1 MIHELKTLP
10 MFFREVKSG
19 AKPFEVRKNDRNFQV
34 GDEVLLKEYCP
45 EDYFG
50 DGDKAIYTGEILH
63 RKISYVL
70 KGGQFGIDADTVI
83 LGLQV
88 I

>member
-1 MIHELKTLP
+1 MY
-10 MFFREVKSG
+10 FREVKSG
-19 AKPFEVRKNDRNFQV
+19 AKPFEVRKNDRNFLV
-34 GDEVLLKEYCP
+34 GDEVILKEYCP
-45 EDYFG
+45 ENYYEE
-50 DGDKAIYTGEILH
+50 GDKAGYTGAILH